1 MHPHS
6 RGLALLLSIGSL
18 PIACNKDSEESDSK
32 TSDPTG
38 GSDGNSSSGAP
49 VTSGTTGG
57 VPTTSGDSV
66 GGTTST
72 SGEPTTAASMGFIT
86 TNTTSSTGGETG
98 MLPPVTDPT
107 CIAYG
112 DHLTECYPRYEQY
125 FKYYAY
131 YCQYIKMYAAGTDGQ
146 ACVDA
151 LEAQFVCLTKVPC
164 GEFMKD
170 PPPCA
175 AEIAA
180 VDPAC
185 PTLAEGGTSSGGSS
199 GGGGSSGP

>member
-32 TSDPTG
+32 DSDSTGTSSTG
-38 GSDGNSSSGAP
+38 GGSG
-49 VTSGTTGG
+49 TSSGTTGG
-57 VPTTSGDSV
+57 APTTSGDSV

-86 TNTTSSTGGETG
+86 TNTTSSTGGDTE

-112 DHLTECYPRYEQY
+112 DHLTQCYPRYEQY

-131 YCQYIKMYAAGTDGQ
+131 YCQYIKMYAARTDGQ

-151 LEAQFVCLTKVPC
+151 LEAQFVCLTKVAC
-164 GEFMKD
+164 GDFMKD

-185 PTLAEGGTSSGGSS
+185 PSLVETGTSSGGSS
-199 GGGGSSGP
+199 DGGGGSSGP